1 MEKPN
6 DVLLNFNTMQFK
18 FDIILIL
25 FRDYVLDNLYVW
37 ENKPISIPLVSDR
50 LIYEIVTELDPDM
63 VYINSIELYQQNC
76 KPTIFYSA
84 DKFQKNYNE
93 FLQLST
99 IPTEE
104 DIMNFLNGNFKI
116 KSYKEWKYYYDEVY
130 KYITYDYEKIKYI
143 INYNFL
149 QSFNSIE
156 ATDKELYKNIKMHL
170 DSFYLNKLDGMNIKE
185 SQRRMKFIYRTRY
198 G

>member
-1 MEKPN
+1 MT
-6 DVLLNFNTMQFK
+6 F
-18 FDIILIL
+18 
-25 FRDYVLDNLYVW
+25 
-37 ENKPISIPLVSDR
+37 S
-50 LIYEIVTELDPDM
+50 VTKS
-63 VYINSIELYQQNC
+63 Y
-76 KPTIFYSA
+76 
-84 DKFQKNYNE
+84 
-93 FLQLST
+93 LST
-99 IPTEE
+99 IAGIAY
-104 DIMNFLNGNFKI
+104 DIGLIKLN
-116 KSYKEWKYYYDEVY
+116 DEVY